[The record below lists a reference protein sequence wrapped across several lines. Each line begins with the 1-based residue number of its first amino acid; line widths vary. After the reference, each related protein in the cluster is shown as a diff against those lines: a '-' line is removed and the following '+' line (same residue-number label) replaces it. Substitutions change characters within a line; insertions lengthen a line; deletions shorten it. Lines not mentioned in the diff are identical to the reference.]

1 MGRNKNS
8 TKSKFH
14 STKCHHKEI
23 RKFSY
28 QYLKVQLKEKKKS
41 KDIEEESK
49 VEHNQNQD

>member
-1 MGRNKNS
+1 MGQNKNS

-28 QYLKVQLKEKKKS
+28 QYLKVQLKKK

-49 VEHNQNQD
+49 VEHNENQD